1 MKVVSHDFSRV
12 FFNMYHASVFEALG
26 ENAAKYN
33 ARIGAILANAWHKRV
48 DSSADPAESKKAKE
62 SYTVEPFSFSDIVR
76 FEFTDEGTVYLY
88 AKNCV
93 SCIDNEQLLMKEVF
107 MSHDFS
113 KEFFAAYHAAV
124 IEALGEDAARY
135 NAKIGVILANAWQK
149 RLRELPADPADFKKT
164 IEEYMSGPFR
174 FSDIARFEF
183 NDDGTAHL
191 YVKGCDICNGNEIL
205 RNSGKKGSCP
215 ISQMVKSAMGKALK
229 TGVELTGSE
238 KPGPVGECYLKYK
251 ISR

>member
-1 MKVVSHDFSRV
+1 MKVVTHDFAKE
-12 FFNMYHASVFEALG
+12 FFDMYHAAVFEALG
-26 ENAAKYN
+26 ESAARYN
-33 ARIGAILANAWHKRV
+33 ARIGAILAKAWQTRLKQ
-48 DSSADPAESKKAKE
+48 SADHSELKE
-62 SYTVEPFSFSDIVR
+62 TPSEPFSFSDIVR
-76 FEFTDEGTVYLY
+76 FEFNDEGTVYLY

-93 SCIDNEQLLMKEVF
+93 TCIDNEQLLMKEVC

-113 KEFFAAYHAAV
+113 KEFFATYHAAV

-135 NAKIGVILANAWQK
+135 NARIGSILASAWQK
-149 RLRELPADPADFKKT
+149 KLGELPSDPAEFKKS
-164 IEEYMSGPFR
+164 IEAYMSVPFR

-183 NDDGTAHL
+183 NDDGTACL
-191 YVKGCDICNGNEIL
+191 YVKGCDICHGNELL
-205 RNSGKKGSCP
+205 RASGKKGSCP

-251 ISR
+251 ITQ

>member
-1 MKVVSHDFSRV
+1 MKVCGPRDFFRE
-12 FFNMYHASVFEALG
+12 FLDAYHMAVFEALG
-26 ENAAKYN
+26 EDAARYN
-33 ARIGAILANAWHKRV
+33 GKIGAALARV
-48 DSSADPAESKKAKE
+48 WLTRPGATEDAGIN
-62 SYTVEPFSFSDIVR
+62 EPFNFSDIVR
-76 FEFTDEGTVYLY
+76 FEFTDEGTTFLL
-88 AKNCV
+88 ARNCV
-93 SCIDNEQLLMKEVF
+93 TCIDNEQLFMKEVF

-113 KEFFAAYHAAV
+113 KEFFATYHAAV
-124 IEALGEDAARY
+124 IEALGDDAPKY
-135 NAKIGVILANAWQK
+135 NARIGAILASAWQK
-149 RLRELPADPADFKKT
+149 KLGELPGDPAGFKKA
-164 IEEYMSGPFR
+164 IEEYMSGPFT

-191 YVKGCDICNGNEIL
+191 YVKGCDICNGNELL
-205 RNSGKKGSCP
+205 RNNGKKGSCP

>member
-12 FFNMYHASVFEALG
+12 FFNMYHASVFDALG
-26 ENAAKYN
+26 ENAEKYN

-124 IEALGEDAARY
+124 IEALGEDASKY
-135 NAKIGVILANAWQK
+135 NVKIGTLLATCWLK
-149 RLRELPADPADFKKT
+149 KMEEIPRSSEDFKKA
-164 IEEYMSGPFR
+164 IEVY
-174 FSDIARFEF
+174 FS
-183 NDDGTAHL
+183 
-191 YVKGCDICNGNEIL
+191 
-205 RNSGKKGSCP
+205 
-215 ISQMVKSAMGKALK
+215 
-229 TGVELTGSE
+229 
-238 KPGPVGECYLKYK
+238 
-251 ISR
+251 